1 MIVDIIFSIIG
12 LAALVGIWYIVRRKM
27 DKLRHLDVKSFKKER
42 ESATKNEIITRRLE
56 RKFTSGGAEVLKV
69 LSPFGR
75 AIMTGIRRLYRK
87 IVVLERK
94 YKQANETPKSSD
106 TPVESSTLKLSTEI
120 DALLEKK
127 EYAVAEKKIIEMISH
142 APKDPNWYRCLGEIY
157 MLTRQYD
164 QAKETYEYVISLDDK
179 LESESEIINGTA
191 NVEKASDCINLA
203 LVLRELGDFE
213 QALEKTEKACRLES
227 NNPRNLDLLFEI
239 SILAGN
245 KVLAWEAHD
254 RLKQVNP
261 ENNKIQEME
270 AKLKELEI
278 GHPTIRPANAQK

>member
-1 MIVDIIFSIIG
+1 MV
-12 LAALVGIWYIVRRKM
+12 YRQTKN
-27 DKLRHLDVKSFKKER
+27 LDVTSLKKER
-42 ESATKNEIITRRLE
+42 ELATKNEIISRRLE
-56 RKFTSGGAEVLKV
+56 RKFTRGGAEVLKV
-69 LSPFGR
+69 LSPVGR

-87 IVVLERK
+87 IVTLERK
-94 YKQANETPKSSD
+94 YKQANKAPKSSD
-106 TPVESSTLKLSTEI
+106 APVESTTLKLSTEI
-120 DALLEKK
+120 DELLEKK
-127 EYAVAEKKIIEMISH
+127 EYAIAEKKIIEMISH
-142 APKDPNWYRCLGEIY
+142 TPKDPNWYRCLGEIY
-157 MLTRQYD
+157 METRQYD

-213 QALEKTEKACRLES
+213 DALEKTEKACRLES

-261 ENNKIQEME
+261 ENMKIQEME
-270 AKLKELEI
+270 DKLKELEVS
-278 GHPTIRPANAQK
+278 HPTIRPANVQK